1 MIKKILAIF
10 FSLTL
15 ISQNF
20 VCAENG
26 LGKTFSKDEYPDSDV
41 VAPLVDL
48 NGQSENVTVH
58 GGIQNTLDVNL
69 DDCIKFALGN
79 NPRIQAAIQDVFA
92 SDARI
97 RQTWANWFP
106 QISFQSGYSRIRQL
120 QLADAFGR
128 AMVYNYYTLGQIS
141 LSEMLYDFGV
151 TQNQVTIRKLE
162 NKQYNLILTETIND
176 VICDV
181 KSAYYNVLYTI
192 EQKKVAEEMVK
203 RYELFYNQAKAYY
216 NAGTKPKVDLTIA
229 QVNLSNSK
237 LNLIE
242 AENAVDIAMAKLN
255 NAMGLP
261 YTYRYRIN
269 DVLKNKPCN
278 LTLDEAINIA
288 KESRPDFKLALTKVE
303 TANQS
308 MKLVRKSW
316 APQLTV
322 EGQFEIGGKNPT
334 ANHGYNFGAY
344 LNFPTFN
351 AMLLKNELKEAK
363 SLHSKE
369 IANSIN
375 TKNNIYLEI
384 QNAYYV
390 LREKKNKIPVAT
402 VNVKQAKE
410 NYELSFGRYRVGV
423 GDPVELKEAQVQLQN
438 AELQYYNTLYEYNTA
453 KANLEKAIGRN
464 IVENQITLNLDKNK
478 LKEENKQ
485 LKEQEKQAREED
497 KVLKKQDKKTEK
509 QKRRKI
515 VVLGQNNAEIRE
527 IKANENAGVINVNDQ
542 KATPNNPVAEDKTSL
557 KDKIKSNFKP
567 KAK

>member
-15 ISQNF
+15 ISQNL

-278 LTLDEAINIA
+278 LTLDEAVNIA

-308 MKLVRKSW
+308 IKLVRKSW

-464 IVENQITLNLDKNK
+464 IVENQISLDLNKDK
-478 LKEENKQ
+478 LKAENKK
-485 LKEQEKQAREED
+485 LKDKEKQAKAED
-497 KVLKKQDKKTEK
+497 KALQKQDKKA
-509 QKRRKI
+509 QKKINRRKV
-515 VVLGQNNAEIRE
+515 VVLGEN
-527 IKANENAGVINVNDQ
+527 NAGVKEIRANDKAGIIEVNNTD
-542 KATPNNPVAEDKTSL
+542 KTLTEENPVADKKPF
-557 KDKIKSNFKP
+557 KDKVKKFF
-567 KAK
+567 

>member
-1 MIKKILAIF
+1 MIKKILTIF

-278 LTLDEAINIA
+278 LTLDEAVNIA

-308 MKLVRKSW
+308 IKLVRKSW

-478 LKEENKQ
+478 LKEENKK

-497 KVLKKQDKKTEK
+497 KALKKQDKKTEK

>member
-1 MIKKILAIF
+1 MIKRLFSTVLLITFLCSNLA
-10 FSLTL
+10 L
-15 ISQNF
+15 
-20 VCAENG
+20 ADNG
-26 LGKTFSKDEYPDSDV
+26 LGKSFSKDEYPDSDV

-58 GGIQNTLDVNL
+58 GSVHNTLEVNL

-106 QISFQSGYSRIRQL
+106 QISLQSGYSRIRQL
-120 QLADAFGR
+120 QLADALGR
-128 AMVYNYYTLGQIS
+128 AMVYNYYSLGQIS

-151 TQNQVTIRKLE
+151 TQNQVTIKKLE

-181 KSAYYNVLYTI
+181 KNAYYNVLFVI

-203 RYELFYNQAKAYY
+203 RYELFYDQAKAFY

-261 YTYRYRIN
+261 YMYRYKIDDVLRIN
-269 DVLKNKPCN
+269 PCN
-278 LTLDEAINIA
+278 LSVDGAVEIA
-288 KESRPDFKLALTKVE
+288 KESRPDFKLASAKVE
-303 TANQS
+303 TANQA
-308 MKLVRKSW
+308 MKLVKKSW
-316 APQLTV
+316 APQLSV
-322 EGQFEIGGKNPT
+322 EGQFEVGGRTPT
-334 ANHGYNFGAY
+334 SNHGYNFGAY
-344 LNFPTFN
+344 LSFPTFN

-363 SLHSKE
+363 SLYSKE
-369 IANSIN
+369 IANAMN
-375 TKNNIYLEI
+375 AHNNIYLEI
-384 QNAYYV
+384 QNAYYQM
-390 LREKKNKIPVAT
+390 REKKNKIPVAT

-438 AELQYYNTLYEYNTA
+438 AELLYYNTLFEYNCA

-464 IVENQITLNLDKNK
+464 IVENQITLDLDKDKLKAENEKLKREEQQAINEDKALRKEDIKNQKSKRKRKTVTINLDENNAGIKEISANNKNPDPDLTKGISVKKSKTKKNK
-478 LKEENKQ
+478 K
-485 LKEQEKQAREED
+485 
-497 KVLKKQDKKTEK
+497 
-509 QKRRKI
+509 
-515 VVLGQNNAEIRE
+515 
-527 IKANENAGVINVNDQ
+527 
-542 KATPNNPVAEDKTSL
+542 
-557 KDKIKSNFKP
+557 
-567 KAK
+567 

>member
-1 MIKKILAIF
+1 M
-10 FSLTL
+10 LT
-15 ISQNF
+15 SSNF
-20 VCAENG
+20 ALAENA
-26 LGKTFSKDEYPDSDV
+26 LGKTYSKDEYPDSDV
-41 VAPLVDL
+41 VAPLVDM
-48 NGQSENVTVH
+48 NGQTENVTVH
-58 GGIQNTLDVNL
+58 GSVQNTLDVTL
-69 DDCIKFALGN
+69 DDCLKFALGN

-97 RQTWANWFP
+97 RQAWSNWFP
-106 QISFQSGYSRIRQL
+106 QISWQTGYSRIRQL
-120 QLADAFGR
+120 QLADAFGK

-176 VICDV
+176 VICEV
-181 KSAYYNVLYTI
+181 KKAYYNVLFTI

-216 NAGTKPKVDLTIA
+216 TAGTKPKVDLTIA

-261 YTYRYRIN
+261 YMYRYKIN
-269 DVLKNKPCN
+269 DILKMNACN
-278 LTLDEAINIA
+278 LTLDDAVNIA
-288 KESRPDFKLALTKVE
+288 KDSRPDFKLALTKVE

-308 MKLVRKSW
+308 MKLVKKSW

-322 EGQFEIGGKNPT
+322 AGQFEIGGKSFT

-369 IANSIN
+369 IANSLN
-375 TKNNIYLEI
+375 AQNNIYLEI
-384 QNAYYV
+384 QNAYYL

-402 VNVKQAKE
+402 VNVKQAQE

-423 GDPVELKEAQVQLQN
+423 GDPVELKEAQVQLQD
-438 AELQYYNTLYEYNTA
+438 AELKFYNTLYEYNCA

-464 IVENQITLNLDKNK
+464 IVENQITLDLDKDK
-478 LKEENKQ
+478 LKAENKQ
-485 LKEQEKQAREED
+485 LKEQEKLAREED
-497 KVLKKQDKKTEK
+497 KALQKEDKKNLK
-509 QKRRKI
+509 PKRRKV

-527 IKANENAGVINVNDQ
+527 IGANENAGVINVNDQ
-542 KATPNNPVAEDKTSL
+542 KAEQEATAANPVAENKKSL
-557 KDKIKSNFKP
+557 KDIFRRNKNK
-567 KAK
+567 

>member
-464 IVENQITLNLDKNK
+464 IVENQITLNLDKDK

-497 KVLKKQDKKTEK
+497 KALKKQDKKTEK

-527 IKANENAGVINVNDQ
+527 IKANENAGVVDVNDQ

>member
-497 KVLKKQDKKTEK
+497 KALKKQDKKTEK

-567 KAK
+567 KTK